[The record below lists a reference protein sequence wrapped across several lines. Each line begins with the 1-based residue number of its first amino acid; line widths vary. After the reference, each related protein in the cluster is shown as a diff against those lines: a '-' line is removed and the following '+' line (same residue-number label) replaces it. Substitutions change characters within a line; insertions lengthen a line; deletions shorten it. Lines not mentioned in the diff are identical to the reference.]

1 MGRIGI
7 LGGTFNPIH
16 RGHLMLAQAAY
27 EQFELDRILVIPNKL
42 PVYKDRDEL
51 LDSKQRSEMVRLAI
65 APYSYMEFS
74 DMELKRK
81 GATYTID
88 TLRILKEQYPKNQF
102 AFIMGGDSLLYFH
115 KWREY
120 KEILNL
126 TEILCAK
133 RDEADLPALEEA
145 RQKLMEDMPLA
156 RIFFMDTPM
165 IPISSTEIREHLYTD
180 TEMRKWLPEGVW
192 DFIQEHH
199 LYSETK

>member
-42 PVYKDRDEL
+42 PTYKDRDEL
-51 LDSKQRSEMVRLAI
+51 LDSKQRSEMVRVAI
-65 APYSYMEFS
+65 SPFPYMEFS
-74 DMELKRK
+74 DIELKRK

-120 KEILNL
+120 QEILKL

-133 RDEADLPALEEA
+133 RDEADLPELEDA
-145 RQKLMEDMPLA
+145 RRKLMDDMPSA

-165 IPISSTEIREHLYTD
+165 IPISSTEIREHLYSD
-180 TEMRKWLPEGVW
+180 PEMVQWLPEGVW

-199 LYSETK
+199 LYSEKI